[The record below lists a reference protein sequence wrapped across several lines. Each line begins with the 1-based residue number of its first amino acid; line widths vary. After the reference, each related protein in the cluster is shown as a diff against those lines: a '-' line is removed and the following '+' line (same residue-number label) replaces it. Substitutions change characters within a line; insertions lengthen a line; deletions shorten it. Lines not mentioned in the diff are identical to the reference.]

1 MNSFTKLFFG
11 TASLQFLSRGLSVVS
26 GVIFARFLGA
36 EQYGLYTYVFSII
49 TIAGLPVLA
58 GIPNLMVREVANFHL
73 EKNWPQL
80 NGIIWWSRWYVLAA
94 SAMIL
99 ISMMLLI
106 HYEYF
111 QPHVAALLFIAIW
124 AIPLRGIASQQDA
137 VLNGFRKPILA
148 QLPSKLLAPVV
159 TLAVLVYFVAFNK
172 PLSSMTLVTISVLA
186 LVATCALSYILVR
199 LVIKKNSEPAKSSYM
214 TKSWLKSLVPFAL
227 ITCVITLNAELA
239 LVLLGWLGA
248 LESVA
253 YFRVAMQAVMLI
265 TIVLSS
271 IDAVLMPNIARLY
284 KSGDMENTQ
293 ALLSRAVML
302 TVFVSLPIF
311 LVLVF
316 AGDTLISLLFGEEYL
331 SAYPALIILCV
342 GHFFSIQLGSVG
354 LVLNM
359 TNNERKT
366 VRSLAIAL
374 VINLILLFTLVPLYQ
389 EIGAAIAVALSLVI
403 CNLLMTREVWKLTHL
418 RTWLWFGKVN
428 KQPVQAT

>member
-186 LVATCALSYILVR
+186 LVATCGLSYILVR

-214 TKSWLKSLVPFAL
+214 TNSWLKSLVPFAL

-428 KQPVQAT
+428 KQALQAT